1 MDQNSDSNFAALEVL
16 KKSNALPEYLKEY
29 TPEQEAFTKMASTL
43 YADREFR
50 EYPIDNKENTFLSA
64 LHFFT
69 KGDRQNKALESTLKQ
84 ASEFHGIADDVK
96 QALKVLINYTEG
108 DVRKYAS
115 ESLEE
120 PAAAFAYMT
129 KCAGFFPI
137 DTPANIE
144 SSSNALAEAK
154 WKLPAN
160 IYVHAARNIV
170 SAYDKLNVEEKK
182 YAHVNDT
189 VAKDGK
195 LWVIDGEKMVELL
208 SNRLEKTAN
217 QKYQLIK
224 DYIQADAL
232 NEQDCLMECQDLI
245 YNVDRETDRLDK
257 QYYKEAALKSIG
269 EEWVANPYTDVNSEL
284 SMDEAVDF
292 CKHNVKIAHAFVPVD
307 EVKRLKERII
317 AYTNNK
323 TASQNFFDII
333 ESDEKDAIKLSEQI
347 ANNDSIT
354 EDYLNNV
361 LHVISKS

>member
-29 TPEQEAFTKMASTL
+29 APEQEVFNKMASTL

-50 EYPIDNKENTFLSA
+50 EYPIDSKENTFLSA

-69 KGDRQNKALESTLKQ
+69 KGDRQNKALELTLKQ

-108 DVRKYAS
+108 DARKYAS
-115 ESLEE
+115 KASKE

-144 SSSNALAEAK
+144 TSSNALAEAK

-208 SNRLEKTAN
+208 SDRLEKR
-217 QKYQLIK
+217 LIK
-224 DYIQADAL
+224 NI
-232 NEQDCLMECQDLI
+232 N
-245 YNVDRETDRLDK
+245 
-257 QYYKEAALKSIG
+257 
-269 EEWVANPYTDVNSEL
+269 L
-284 SMDEAVDF
+284 S
-292 CKHNVKIAHAFVPVD
+292 KI
-307 EVKRLKERII
+307 
-317 AYTNNK
+317 
-323 TASQNFFDII
+323 
-333 ESDEKDAIKLSEQI
+333 
-347 ANNDSIT
+347 
-354 EDYLNNV
+354 
-361 LHVISKS
+361 ISKRTL